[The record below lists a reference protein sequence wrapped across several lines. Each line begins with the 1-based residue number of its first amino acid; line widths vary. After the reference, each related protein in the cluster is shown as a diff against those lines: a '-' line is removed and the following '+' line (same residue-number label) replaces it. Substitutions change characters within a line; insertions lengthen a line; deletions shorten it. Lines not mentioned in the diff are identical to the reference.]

1 MTVLRPGDPLDPA
14 VDALRSGQLVVA
26 PTDNGYALLADA
38 QDVDACRRIAS
49 LRGRRADAPTAL
61 VCASVDALLRM
72 ALPEL
77 LGARARRIR
86 RLAPGPLTFLVP
98 NPARRFAWLCG
109 ARPDVIGVRVPLLPR
124 AVADLIAARGAVV
137 APSATA
143 ASGTAAA
150 SLADVPHAL
159 VAAAAVVVD
168 YGPVGDASPTA
179 LVDCATHRP
188 FVVRGGPYTPETLAD
203 VLAQADASAIA
214 VAP

>member
-1 MTVLRPGDPLDPA
+1 MTILRPGDPLDPA
-14 VDALRSGQLVVA
+14 VEALRAGEIVVA

-38 QDVDACRRIAS
+38 QDAAACSRIAM
-49 LRGRRADAPTAL
+49 LRGRRAGAPTAL

-77 LGARARRIR
+77 LGLRARRIR
-86 RLAPGPLTFLVP
+86 RLAPAPITFLVP
-98 NPARRFAWLCG
+98 NPAQRFAWLCG
-109 ARPDVIGVRVPLLPR
+109 ARPDVIGVRVPLLSS

-137 APSATA
+137 APSASA

-168 YGPVGDASPTA
+168 HGPVRDASPTA
-179 LVDCATHRP
+179 LVDCSAP
-188 FVVRGGPYTPETLAD
+188 APAVVRGGPYAPDALGQILE
-203 VLAQADASAIA
+203 QADASAIA
-214 VAP
+214 VVP